1 MLLPSRI
8 PADVGPTSSCQLVNE
23 HAWALKVI
31 VMGSHVNTKKVNDPF
46 HQVLFNQKI
55 ISAYS

>member
-8 PADVGPTSSCQLVNE
+8 AVDVCSTSSHQLISE

-31 VMGSHVNTKKVNDPF
+31 VIGSHVNTKKVNDPF
-46 HQVLFNQKI
+46 HQVLFNQKT
-55 ISAYS
+55 ISPYN